1 MITGDVGVTT
11 LKLSFIG
18 VCLMG
23 DPVGIGRAH
32 DCPILTVETE
42 HLSNI
47 MDKDEKTETPEVEK
61 IHEKYVM
68 EVLQKS
74 LNIHDIYK
82 SSLPLLDV
90 KFTNFASFRETKS
103 HYKKKIIS
111 KIFLI
116 FTLPGNQAVDRQ
128 V

>member
-1 MITGDVGVTT
+1 MITGDVAVTT

-82 SSLPLLDV
+82 SPLPLLDV

-103 HYKKKIIS
+103 H
-111 KIFLI
+111 
-116 FTLPGNQAVDRQ
+116 
-128 V
+128 

>member
-47 MDKDEKTETPEVEK
+47 MDKEKETPEVEK
-61 IHEKYVM
+61 IYEKYVM
-68 EVLQKS
+68 EVISTYGVRRLLYLLFIEEALIRWQWLFTGWQEDLSRLSSVTSK
-74 LNIHDIYK
+74 DI
-82 SSLPLLDV
+82 
-90 KFTNFASFRETKS
+90 F
-103 HYKKKIIS
+103 I
-111 KIFLI
+111 
-116 FTLPGNQAVDRQ
+116 
-128 V
+128 

>member
-1 MITGDVGVTT
+1 MNMKRKNSTAKLTSLFNNHNHHHPGDVGVTS
-11 LKLSFIG
+11 LKLSVIG

-47 MDKDEKTETPEVEK
+47 MDKDEKTATPEAEK
-61 IHEKYVM
+61 MYEKYIIEL

-82 SSLPLLDV
+82 SPFPSSSMWNSRIL
-90 KFTNFASFRETKS
+90 
-103 HYKKKIIS
+103 
-111 KIFLI
+111 
-116 FTLPGNQAVDRQ
+116 QRQ
-128 V
+128 SQI

>member
-74 LNIHDIYK
+74 LNIHDK
-82 SSLPLLDV
+82 SYLPSPSFSVRPFSTGLDLAGGSCWTM
-90 KFTNFASFRETKS
+90 FGTF
-103 HYKKKIIS
+103 
-111 KIFLI
+111 
-116 FTLPGNQAVDRQ
+116 
-128 V
+128 

>member
-47 MDKDEKTETPEVEK
+47 MDKDEKTATQEVEK
-61 IHEKYVM
+61 IFQQHFDVHFFRTQSSQFANLEKTGKKGEIGKEFFAFGHGSPY
-68 EVLQKS
+68 LIAQ
-74 LNIHDIYK
+74 LN
-82 SSLPLLDV
+82 
-90 KFTNFASFRETKS
+90 
-103 HYKKKIIS
+103 
-111 KIFLI
+111 
-116 FTLPGNQAVDRQ
+116 
-128 V
+128 

>member
-11 LKLSFIG
+11 LKLSVIG

-47 MDKDEKTETPEVEK
+47 MDKEKETPEVEK
-61 IHEKYVM
+61 IYEKYVM
-68 EVLQKS
+68 EVLQQS
-74 LNIHDIYK
+74 LNTHDIYK
-82 SSLPLLDV
+82 SPFPS
-90 KFTNFASFRETKS
+90 SS
-103 HYKKKIIS
+103 M
-111 KIFLI
+111 
-116 FTLPGNQAVDRQ
+116 
-128 V
+128 

>member
-23 DPVGIGRAH
+23 DLVGIGRAH

-47 MDKDEKTETPEVEK
+47 MDKDEKTATPEVEK
-61 IHEKYVM
+61 IHE
-68 EVLQKS
+68 
-74 LNIHDIYK
+74 
-82 SSLPLLDV
+82 
-90 KFTNFASFRETKS
+90 
-103 HYKKKIIS
+103 
-111 KIFLI
+111 
-116 FTLPGNQAVDRQ
+116 TLPKALRTQALTALTSEVGL
-128 V
+128 VGLVW